1 MDDRNDGDDRIEGYA
16 TALFE
21 VARVEGSL
29 DEVEDELFRFARTLE
44 GNEPLRSVLTDEAI
58 PVDRR
63 RSVVAELLGDK
74 ASPVT
79 ANLVSLV
86 VGAGR
91 ARDLPAIIDKLVR
104 RAAAEHDRAV
114 AEVRSA
120 VPLDD
125 DQRDRLAE
133 ALGRATG
140 KAVEVK
146 VIVDPSVLGGIFAQV
161 GDTVIDG
168 TIRTRLNQLR
178 ESIR

>member
-1 MDDRNDGDDRIEGYA
+1 MDGDRVDGYA

-29 DEVEDELFRFARTLE
+29 DEVEDELFRFGRTLE
-44 GNEPLRSVLTDEAI
+44 GNDELRAVLTDEAV
-58 PVDRR
+58 PVERR
-63 RSVVAELLGDK
+63 RGIVAELLGER

-91 ARDLPAIIDKLVR
+91 ARQLPAIIDALVK
-104 RAAAEHDRAV
+104 RAAAEHERVV

-120 VPLDD
+120 IPLDD
-125 DQRDRLAE
+125 DQERRLAE

-140 KAVEVK
+140 KDIEVK
-146 VIVDPSVLGGIFAQV
+146 VIVDPSVMGGILAQV

-168 TIRTRLNQLR
+168 TIRSRLDQLR